1 MHSVDEEVHV
11 GVVSV
16 PVRDDQDL
24 VLLQLERSDHTIRDT
39 LHRRTI
45 DDVVRVEA
53 EREVVDRLVGAKIL
67 G

>member
-1 MHSVDEEVHV
+1 
-11 GVVSV
+11 
-16 PVRDDQDL
+16 
-24 VLLQLERSDHTIRDT
+24 VLLQLERCDHAIRDT